1 MRDLRLSPAQVA
13 GDHAPWNVTL
23 ALLLVCMIS
32 LADGLPLTSTQPLTA
47 NFHEISVSFDWSIHS
62 TNARKNSG
70 CQNTTILTEVITGF
84 QDSWGEGVPAQ
95 DIIRYAQKVLRSS
108 IEAGLN
114 LLLIHDSAEFPN
126 GTDVCRHHVF
136 SERKLYYDKCV
147 HMVKAGL
154 LRFEYFDT
162 GELKRK
168 YPRQLFPGDVRMFA
182 ALRHLEQHPEI
193 DCVFHTDSKDVS
205 VHYHPQGI
213 LEHFALARPHTNS
226 ILASRTWDPDAS
238 CEKMKMKTGLVQTRH
253 RNCRSDL
260 AKHLGE
266 AGCTWQMD
274 PGVVGGYRDA
284 VLKYLQM
291 TTEILACEMGTSRP
305 GLDWEASNVAA
316 RYGFS
321 DVFVFRDQAEA
332 PEEYPDLLTASWSK
346 NKPPFEHLN

>member
-1 MRDLRLSPAQVA
+1 MNKTIDEKPATSTFRVDNDAAHQ
-13 GDHAPWNVTL
+13 
-23 ALLLVCMIS
+23 I
-32 LADGLPLTSTQPLTA
+32 PLTVKSTQNLTA
-47 NFHEISVSFDWSIHS
+47 HFHEIPVGFNWNIDS
-62 TNARKNSG
+62 TNVSTTRG
-70 CQNTTILTEVITGF
+70 CQNTTILTEVISGF
-84 QDSWGEGVPAQ
+84 KDVWGDRSDVLAH
-95 DIIRYAQKVLRSS
+95 DIIRYAENVLRSS
-108 IEAGLN
+108 VRAGLN
-114 LLLIHDSAEFPN
+114 VLLIHDNAEFLN
-126 GTDVCRHHVF
+126 STDVCRHDVF
-136 SERKLYYDKCV
+136 SSSKSYHDKCV
-147 HMVKAGL
+147 RMMRAGL
-154 LRFEYFDT
+154 LTFEYFDT
-162 GELKRK
+162 SELRRD
-168 YPRQLFPGDVRMFA
+168 YPGQLFPGDVRMFA
-182 ALRHLEQHPEI
+182 ALKHLEQHPEI